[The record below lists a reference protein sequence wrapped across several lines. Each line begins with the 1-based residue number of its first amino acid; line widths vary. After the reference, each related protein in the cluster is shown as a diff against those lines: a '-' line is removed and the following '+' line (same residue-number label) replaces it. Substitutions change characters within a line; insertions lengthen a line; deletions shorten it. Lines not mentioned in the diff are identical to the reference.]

1 MELSG
6 ITLGARLGPSRIGS
20 GLGGWKGLSGPITVD
35 GTEDDADGGRRMLD
49 DRLGPAREIVL
60 ASDAARLC
68 AFLPTGA
75 ATAFIISY
83 QSVEEGTDDTL
94 DALPDTLDALLDTLD
109 ALLDALPSADNA
121 PGTAMASIT
130 PQGPEEAADD
140 TRHALLDGM
149 WCPGASGTS
158 SA

>member
-1 MELSG
+1 
-6 ITLGARLGPSRIGS
+6 
-20 GLGGWKGLSGPITVD
+20 
-35 GTEDDADGGRRMLD
+35 MLD

-75 ATAFIISY
+75 ATASITSY
-83 QSVEEGTDDTL
+83 HSVEEGTDDTL
-94 DALPDTLDALLDTLD
+94 DALLDTLDALLDTLD
-109 ALLDALPSADNA
+109 ALLDALPGADNA

-130 PQGPEEAADD
+130 PYGPEEAADD
-140 TRHALLDGM
+140 TRDALLDGM
-149 WCPGASGTS
+149 RCPGASGTT